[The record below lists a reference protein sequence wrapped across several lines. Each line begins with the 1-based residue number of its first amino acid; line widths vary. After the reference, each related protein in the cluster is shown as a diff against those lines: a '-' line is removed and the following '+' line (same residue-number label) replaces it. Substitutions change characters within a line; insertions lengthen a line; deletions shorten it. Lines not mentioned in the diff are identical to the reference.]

1 MAYDEKVLQISLE
14 RFRADREKRAE
25 AFAARQRRIFQEIP
39 RLEEIDRELR
49 STMAQIV
56 TSALRRGADPL
67 PALRVIRDR
76 NLELQ
81 RERAS
86 LLMQRGYEADELEEK
101 PLCVLCQDKGFVNGA
116 MCRCLRK
123 YYTRAQIEEL
133 SSMPDMGTASFE
145 NFSFN
150 WYSRAP
156 WKDYGISPYQNMEMV
171 YDTCRDYAR
180 QFAPNSGNLLLSGD
194 SGLGKTFLSACIARV
209 VSERGYSVVYD
220 TAGHIFSQLEKVKF
234 RREEDAEAEE
244 HLRRCM
250 ACDLLIVDDL
260 GTEMT
265 TAFVQSALYQLL
277 NDRLMAKRP
286 TIINTNLTTEE
297 IGQRYSP
304 QIRSRLEGEFEVLP
318 FFGEDIRRQKRR
330 QQ

>member
-56 TSALRRGADPL
+56 TSALRRGTDPL

-133 SSMPDMGTASFE
+133 SSMLDMGTASFE